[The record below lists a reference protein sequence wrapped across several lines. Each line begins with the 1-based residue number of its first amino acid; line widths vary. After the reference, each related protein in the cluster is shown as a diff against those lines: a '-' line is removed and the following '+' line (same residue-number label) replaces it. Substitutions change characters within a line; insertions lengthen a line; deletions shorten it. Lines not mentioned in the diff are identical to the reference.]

1 MDVTDKSIYEFIG
14 YTSLGLAYD
23 LDVLYQD
30 CRKMMNCTKAVK
42 QNRKFK
48 LGIQNLFALLGKPN
62 ITFFGLLSES
72 YTQLNKRYFPIAFN
86 FSFMPNRYG
95 FINCTYQKAYHI
107 LKNIRLGK
115 VHLLTQYKPF
125 KERKE
130 GIDYIYL

>member
-1 MDVTDKSIYEFIG
+1 
-14 YTSLGLAYD
+14 
-23 LDVLYQD
+23 
-30 CRKMMNCTKAVK
+30 
-42 QNRKFK
+42 
-48 LGIQNLFALLGKPN
+48 
-62 ITFFGLLSES
+62 
-72 YTQLNKRYFPIAFN
+72 
-86 FSFMPNRYG
+86 MPNRYG